1 MQIYVG
7 NLPPETTAAELKELF
22 SKHGVVD
29 DAYLV
34 HDKESGKARGFG
46 FVFMSDANE
55 TRIAIRAMNGFKIK
69 DKRLTVTLSRKKG
82 QQPAPRPMRRGS
94 NRHGRFQNRQRK
106 ERP

>member
-7 NLPPETTAAELKELF
+7 NLPPDISAEQLKELF
-22 SKHGVVD
+22 GKHGVVD

-34 HDKESGKARGFG
+34 FDKASGKPRGFG

-55 TRIAIRAMNGFKIK
+55 TRVAIRAMNGYKIK

-82 QQPAPRPMRRGS
+82 QQPARPMRRGS
-94 NRHGRFQNRQRK
+94 NRHGRFQKRQRK